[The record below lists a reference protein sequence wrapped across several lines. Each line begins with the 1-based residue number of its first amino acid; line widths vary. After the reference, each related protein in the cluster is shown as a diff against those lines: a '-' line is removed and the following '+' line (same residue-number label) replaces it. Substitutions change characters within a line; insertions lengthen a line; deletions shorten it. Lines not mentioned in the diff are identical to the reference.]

1 MSVSGMGLAAA
12 HERVA
17 TPANPTVVGNPI
29 GVANL
34 TGIANPYVVGRPL
47 TGAAA
52 SLYAGREDVFAWLTE
67 NLTAAG
73 PPNAL
78 LLYGC
83 LLYTSRCV

>member
-1 MSVSGMGLAAA
+1 MSVSGMGLAA
-12 HERVA
+12 HEGVA
-17 TPANPTVVGNPI
+17 TPANPTVVGNPS
-29 GVANL
+29 
-34 TGIANPYVVGRPL
+34 GIANPYVVGRPL

-73 PPNAL
+73 PPNVL
-78 LLYGC
+78 LLYGDC